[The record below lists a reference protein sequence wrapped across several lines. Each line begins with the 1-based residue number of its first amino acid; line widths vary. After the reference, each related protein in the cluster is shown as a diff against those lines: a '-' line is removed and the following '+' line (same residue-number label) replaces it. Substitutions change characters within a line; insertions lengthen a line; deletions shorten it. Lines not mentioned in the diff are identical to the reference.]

1 MYATAHLDLV
11 HETVAEQ
18 LRSASAAR
26 ATTRSAGAP
35 VAPARLRTW
44 GPRAS
49 RRPVHVALADVIR
62 MPAPRA
68 SSPTPGIIPSHAD
81 AVLLDA

>member
-11 HETVAEQ
+11 RETVAEQ
-18 LRSASAAR
+18 VRNGARASAG
-26 ATTRSAGAP
+26 SAAE
-35 VAPARLRTW
+35 AAITPARIRIW

-49 RRPVHVALADVIR
+49 RRPAQVALADVIHL
-62 MPAPRA
+62 PAPRDTHPVTGSRA
-68 SSPTPGIIPSHAD
+68 GSV

>member
-11 HETVAEQ
+11 RETVAEQ
-18 LRSASAAR
+18 VRSAAR
-26 ATTRSAGAP
+26 ASARSAADAP
-35 VAPARLRTW
+35 ITPARIRTW

-49 RRPVHVALADVIR
+49 RRPTDVALADVIR
-62 MPAPRA
+62 IPAPRDLHPA
-68 SSPTPGIIPSHAD
+68 TGSPARSL